1 MTVVSIEK
9 DFEALTMK
17 LVAEFDA
24 SVDRVWQLW
33 KDPRQLERWWG
44 PPTYPATFE
53 KHDFRVGGRSAYY
66 MTGPEGE
73 KPRGWWQIT
82 AIEEPTRFE
91 FDDGFADDDGN
102 PVEAL
107 GIVHGVVALDASGG
121 KTRMTSLSR
130 FESAEQLEQMMEMG
144 MEEGIREA
152 IGQIDAIL
160 AELGV

>member
-1 MTVVSIEK
+1 MTVVRIEK
-9 DFEALTMK
+9 DVEALTMK
-17 LVAEFDA
+17 FFAEFDA

-73 KPRGWWQIT
+73 KPRGWWRIT

-107 GIVHGVVALDASGG
+107 GIVHGVVALDATGG
-121 KTRMTSLSR
+121 KTRLTSLSR

-144 MEEGIREA
+144 MEEGMREA

-160 AELGV
+160 AELKV

>member
-9 DFEALTMK
+9 DVEALTMRF
-17 LVAEFDA
+17 VAEFDA
-24 SVDRVWQLW
+24 GIDRVWQLW

-66 MTGPEGE
+66 MTGPDGE

-91 FDDGFADDDGN
+91 FDDGFAIPHAYAAGGVRHDPCGVGAAAEARRDGRRRQ
-102 PVEAL
+102 A
-107 GIVHGVVALDASGG
+107 A
-121 KTRMTSLSR
+121 
-130 FESAEQLEQMMEMG
+130 
-144 MEEGIREA
+144 
-152 IGQIDAIL
+152 GQGLQPEVIQ
-160 AELGV
+160 

>member
-9 DFEALTMK
+9 DAEALTMK
-17 LVAEFDA
+17 FVAEFDA

-44 PPTYPATFE
+44 QPTYPATFD
-53 KHDFRVGGRSAYY
+53 KHDFRVGGRSAYH

-91 FDDGFADDDGN
+91 FDDGFADDDGT

-107 GIVHGVVALDASGG
+107 GIVHGVVTLEAAGG

-144 MEEGIREA
+144 MAEGMREA

-160 AELGV
+160 AELRV